1 MIPMPEALIERV
13 RRLREALDRHSH
25 AYYVLDAPTV
35 PDTEYDRLFRE
46 LEALEAAHPELA
58 SDDSPTRRVGASPLA
73 AFDEVQHAVPML
85 SLGNAFTEEEVA
97 GFDRRCRQ
105 GLGAE
110 RIDYAVEPKFDGLAV
125 SLRYEHGVFVRGAT
139 RGDGTR
145 GEDVTANLR
154 TVRSLPLRLQG
165 DSLPDLLEVRGEILM
180 WRDDFAGLN
189 QRQLENGE
197 KVFANPRNAAAGSL
211 RQLDSRITARRPLRF
226 FAYGIAQIAPQNEPE
241 THSETLDRLAE
252 LGFPVAAERE
262 VVAGLEGL
270 LGYYARIGARRPSLP
285 YDIDG
290 VVYKVDRLS
299 DRQRLGFVSR
309 APRWAVAHKYPA
321 QEEVTDLLDIEIQV
335 GRTGAL
341 TPVARLKPVFVGG
354 VTVTNATLH
363 NEDEIRRKGLLIG
376 DQVIVRRAGD
386 VIPEVVAPIIERRSG
401 AERAFVMPTACPVCG
416 SHVVRA
422 EDEAIARCTGGL
434 YCPAQRKQALL
445 HFAGRR
451 AMDIDG
457 LGDKLV
463 DQLVERDIIRT
474 PADLYRLGVL
484 KLAALERMGEKSAVN
499 LLAAIDKSRDTTLAR
514 FIFALGIRNVGEATA
529 RDLAHHFGSL
539 DALLAANSDSLQHV
553 PDVGPVVAKS
563 ILEFL
568 NEPHN
573 VEVIEQLRV
582 GGVRWPEGPPSRP
595 ASGVLEGKTLVLT
608 GTLPTMTRDE
618 AKALIEANGG
628 KVTGSVSKK
637 TDYVV
642 AGADAGS
649 KLAKAE
655 TLGVVILDE
664 EGLSALIARASIHDT
679 SESEEQDSV

>member
-1 MIPMPEALIERV
+1 MNPADEALIERV
-13 RRLREALDRHSH
+13 RRLREELERHAHS
-25 AYYVLDAPTV
+25 YYVLDAPTI
-35 PDTEYDRLFRE
+35 PDAEYDRLFRE
-46 LEALEAAHPELA
+46 LETLEADHPELV
-58 SDDSPTRRVGASPLA
+58 SEDSPTRRIGSAPLS
-73 AFDEVQHAVPML
+73 AFDEVLHAVPML
-85 SLGNAFTEEEVA
+85 SLGNAFSDDEVA

-105 GLGAE
+105 GLGVDSVA
-110 RIDYAVEPKFDGLAV
+110 YAVEPKFDGLAV

-139 RGDGTR
+139 RGDGGR

-154 TVRSLPLRLQG
+154 TVRSIPLRIQ
-165 DSLPDLLEVRGEILM
+165 SEHVPELLEVRGEVLM
-180 WRDDFAGLN
+180 WRADFARLN

-211 RQLDSRITARRPLRF
+211 RQLDSRITALRPLRF
-226 FAYGIAQIAPQNEPE
+226 FVYAVAEIAPQNEPD
-241 THSETLDRLAE
+241 THSETLDLLAGF
-252 LGFPVAAERE
+252 GFPVACERDL
-262 VVAGLEGL
+262 VSGLEGL
-270 LGYYARIGARRPSLP
+270 LGYYARIGEQRATLP

-290 VVYKVDRLS
+290 VVYKVDARA

-309 APRWAVAHKYPA
+309 APRWALAHKYPA

-386 VIPEVVAPIIERRSG
+386 VIPEVVAPIVECRKGSER
-401 AERAFVMPTACPVCG
+401 EFVMPTSCPVCG

-422 EDEAIARCTGGL
+422 EDEVVSRCTGGMF
-434 YCPAQRKQALL
+434 CPAQRKQALL

-474 PADLYRLGVL
+474 AADLYRLGLL
-484 KLAALERMGEKSAVN
+484 KLESLERMGEKSAAK
-499 LLAAIDKSRDTTLAR
+499 LLAAVDRSRETTLAR

-529 RDLAHHFGSL
+529 RDLAKHFGSI
-539 DALLAANSDSLQHV
+539 DALLAAELDTLLRV
-553 PDVGPVVAKS
+553 PDVGPVVASS
-563 ILEFL
+563 IVEFFA
-568 NEPHN
+568 EPHN
-573 VEVIEQLRV
+573 VEVIEQLRA
-582 GGVRWPEGPPSRP
+582 GGVRWTEGPPSRST
-595 ASGVLEGKTLVLT
+595 SGALHGKTLVLT
-608 GTLPTMTRDE
+608 GTLPTMTRDN
-618 AKALIEANGG
+618 AKALIETNGG
-628 KVTGSVSKK
+628 KVTGSVSRK
-637 TDYVV
+637 TDYLV

-655 TLGVVILDE
+655 ALGVTILDE
-664 EGLSALIARASIHDT
+664 DGLRALVAVAGPGDS
-679 SESEEQDSV
+679 SETAEQDMA